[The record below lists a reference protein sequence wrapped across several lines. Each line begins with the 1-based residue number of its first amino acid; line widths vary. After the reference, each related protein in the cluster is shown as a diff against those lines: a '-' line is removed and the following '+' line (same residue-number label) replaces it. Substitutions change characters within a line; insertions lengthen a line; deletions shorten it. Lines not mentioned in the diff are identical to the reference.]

1 MPLHPTESGG
11 LAVAPSPMRSLGS
24 PPKLSP
30 LAGLIVS
37 PTSPIQSFDTPES
50 PTQFLAPRT
59 PTAPQSEPAAGPKSL
74 RTTVYSPEKRQVSP
88 WSSPSANL
96 SARELVKPVEDRGTP
111 QSLPTADS
119 GIEGIRD
126 LLFGSALLEIRTKVA
141 ELQLSLNGEL
151 KRLRDSLME
160 RMDEMA
166 ASLHRDMIVL
176 REETQNQV
184 AQLKTDVFTAA
195 TAISGTRDHLA
206 GVELKAREELG
217 QSVADIYGRM
227 AKQETKMVNMLDSL
241 QEKVGKEIEST
252 LAASMTEMAK
262 KSDVANLLNQVS
274 LMVANSEPL
283 ATGPLSKPL
292 ATQQQEA
299 IEDPLMDAMDWF
311 RIPDPTVPDHHH
323 EIR

>member
-11 LAVAPSPMRSLGS
+11 LAVAPSPTRPLVS

-37 PTSPIQSFDTPES
+37 PNVALNPFDAPES
-50 PTQFLAPRT
+50 PTQYLAPRP
-59 PTAPQSEPAAGPKSL
+59 PTAPQPVPAVDPKSV
-74 RTTVYSPEKRQVSP
+74 RTTVYTPEKRQISP

-111 QSLPTADS
+111 QSLPAADS
-119 GIEGIRD
+119 GIDGIRD
-126 LLFGSALLEIRTKVA
+126 LLFGSALQEIRTNVA
-141 ELQLSLNGEL
+141 EVQLSLTGEI
-151 KRLRDSLME
+151 KRLRESVME

-176 REETQNQV
+176 REETQSQV
-184 AQLKTDVFTAA
+184 VQLKTDVFTAA

-206 GVELKAREELG
+206 GVEIKAREELG

-227 AKQETKMVNMLDSL
+227 AKQEIQFVSMLDHL
-241 QEKVGKEIEST
+241 QERVGKDIETS
-252 LAASMTEMAK
+252 LASSLTEMAK

-274 LMVANSEPL
+274 LMVANSDPVSSGPISSFSTPL
-283 ATGPLSKPL
+283 AES
-292 ATQQQEA
+292 
-299 IEDPLMDAMDWF
+299 EDSHMDAMDWF
-311 RIPDPTVPDHHH
+311 RIPDPTVPDPQK
-323 EIR
+323 EDR

>member
-11 LAVAPSPMRSLGS
+11 LAVAPSPMRSPGS

-37 PTSPIQSFDTPES
+37 PTAPITPFDAPES
-50 PTQFLAPRT
+50 PTQFLAPRQ
-59 PTAPQSEPAAGPKSL
+59 PTAPQTEPAAEAKSS

-88 WSSPSANL
+88 WSTPSANL
-96 SARELVKPVEDRGTP
+96 SARELVRPVEDRGTP
-111 QSLPTADS
+111 QSLPAVDS

-126 LLFGSALLEIRTKVA
+126 LLFGSALQEIRTKVA
-141 ELQLSLNGEL
+141 ELQLSLNGEM
-151 KRLRDSLME
+151 KRMRDSVME

-176 REETQNQV
+176 REETQSQV

-206 GVELKAREELG
+206 GVELKAREALG

-227 AKQETKMVNMLDSL
+227 AQQETQMVSMLDHL

-252 LAASMTEMAK
+252 LAASLTEMAK

-274 LMVANSEPL
+274 LMVANSEP
-283 ATGPLSKPL
+283 ATTDPLSKPL
-292 ATQQQEA
+292 FSQQHTETK
-299 IEDPLMDAMDWF
+299 DPLMDAMDWF
-311 RIPDPTVPDHHH
+311 RIPDPTVPDPHH
-323 EIR
+323 EVR